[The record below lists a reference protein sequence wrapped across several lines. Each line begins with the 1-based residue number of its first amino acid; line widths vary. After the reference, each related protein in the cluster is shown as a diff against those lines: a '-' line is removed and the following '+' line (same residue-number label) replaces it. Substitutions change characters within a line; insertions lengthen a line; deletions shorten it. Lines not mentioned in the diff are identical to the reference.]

1 MQELD
6 TCDNLCKQ
14 VNILDDKYGYDYKR
28 TEKDIN
34 CTNNTVKISLSFS
47 WKEALLLCRSINAT
61 LPEFYSRKEQ
71 EDFIAVLKS
80 GDVFP
85 IKDIY
90 IGLYNRKQAKVGVLS
105 FTDTS

>member
-1 MQELD
+1 MINMDMTTKGQKKTLIA
-6 TCDNLCKQ
+6 LI
-14 VNILDDKYGYDYKR
+14 ILLRYHGA
-28 TEKDIN
+28 
-34 CTNNTVKISLSFS
+34 FS

-85 IKDIY
+85 IKNMY
-90 IGLYNRKQAKVGVLS
+90 IGLYKQAKVGVLS
-105 FTDTS
+105 FIDTS